1 VSEEAKNPNEF
12 RRYRQ
17 ILTGS
22 YLVVAASVV
31 LLLTAS
37 VIKELFFRHS
47 PMTASWSSASRVSA
61 SRISVDQPDPEELQ
75 KCHGLVLNLLTAL
88 GKETAELISAPQR
101 GDHGEL
107 TSRRWEDFSRAWTDE
122 WDVAEARCRFS
133 ELAGTKLG
141 VAFDRLANVHGELPS
156 MRLKY
161 ESLLVRFDEEQAA
174 ELARMRRA
182 LDLSQ
187 SAFASMARESAP
199 APVR

>member
-1 VSEEAKNPNEF
+1 VSEEVKNPNEF

-31 LLLTAS
+31 LLLTVS
-37 VIKELFFRHS
+37 VIKELFFRGS
-47 PMTASWSSASRVSA
+47 PVTATGAA
-61 SRISVDQPDPEELQ
+61 ISVERPDPKELLE
-75 KCHGLVLNLLTAL
+75 CHGIVLNLLTTL
-88 GKETAELISAPQR
+88 GKETAELLSAPAR

-107 TSRRWEDFSRAWTDE
+107 TSRRWEEFSRAWRDE

-182 LDLSQ
+182 LDLAR
-187 SAFASMARESAP
+187 SALEPMARESAP
-199 APVR
+199 ASAR